1 MSYDFKSFVHL
12 RVHSEFSIVDGI
24 VRIEELINLVKDSN
38 QPAVALTDLSNV
50 FGIIKFYKTARASGI
65 KPIIGCDVWLTN
77 DKNRDRPFR
86 ILLLVCNQEGYLNLC
101 SLLTKSFLCN
111 QYNGRAELRKEW
123 LSGNNG
129 LIVLSGGPLGDI
141 AYALEINNYALAL
154 DLANQWKL
162 MFPDSFYIELQR
174 VGFPGEDNYNH
185 AALEIASKL
194 NLPVVAT
201 HPIQFL
207 RNSEFQSH
215 EVRVCIA
222 EGSHLSDSKRI
233 SRFRKEQYFLIQKKM
248 FDLFSDIPSAIF
260 NTIEI
265 AKRCN
270 LTLRL
275 GVPNLPKF
283 EIDSRYSL
291 SDYLVSMAEAGLKK
305 RLDFLG
311 IDKIND
317 DSKNA
322 YYNRLREECV
332 TINQMGFAGYF
343 LIVQDFINWGKKNGV
358 PVGPGRGSGAGSLV
372 AYALGITDIN
382 PMDYDLLFERFL
394 NPERVSMPDFD
405 IDFCQD
411 NRDRVIDYV
420 KSKYGY
426 DAVSQIAT
434 FGTFGAKAV
443 IRDVGRVLGMP
454 YSLCDG
460 LSKLIPFSVSEQWTL
475 SKVLDSDAVFKDRYE
490 KEEEV
495 RTLID
500 IAKPLE
506 GLARNVGMHA
516 GGVLIAPGKLTDF
529 CPLYCQPGQ
538 ENSVVSQFD
547 KDDVESS
554 GLVKFDF
561 LGLRNLTVLD
571 WSVKY
576 VRQCNKGMDNFSIM
590 SLPLD
595 DKGTYDLLS
604 KGNTVAVFQL
614 ESKGMRELLK
624 RLKPSNFE
632 DIIAVLAL
640 YRPGPLESGMVNDF
654 VNRKHGLSSINYFHE
669 DLESVL
675 KSTYGVIVYQEQ
687 VMLISQIIGGYS
699 LGGADL
705 LRRAMGKKDPEEM
718 SKHRV
723 IFEKGAISNGYDS
736 DLAIKLF
743 DLMEKFAGYGFNKS
757 HSAAY
762 ALIAYQTAWLK
773 THHPAEFF
781 AATMSS
787 DMDDTDK
794 IQSIFHDAKK
804 NNIKILP
811 PDINLSEFRF
821 NPVIDSSDGNNKIAI
836 RYGLGA
842 IKGTGKSAIEDIVK
856 SRIDKG
862 PFSDIFDFCYRMFKI
877 LNRRAIESLIKSG
890 AFDSTNSNRSEVLAS
905 LNTALEIAEH
915 RNTNINQ
922 SSLFEDDYEKEM
934 PSLQQKKNNITEW
947 DLLTKLTEEKT
958 AMGYHFSGHLFEYW
972 RDEVRQIVPNTLS
985 KIRPSKQLQWVC
997 GIIISIKII
1006 TTRRGKMVIAL
1017 IDDETAQVEIVIYT
1031 DFYEKNKNDLRE
1043 DNLIAAKVAVSDD
1056 AYSNNLRAIV
1066 EQIYSINDIRTYMS
1080 RAIRIST
1087 DSEIDLKL
1095 LRDLLENFCFKR
1107 EQEKHLVPI
1116 YLAYTNLDSKF
1127 SCTVK
1132 LGDIWRVTVNNEF
1145 LSRLCSF
1152 IEGKGSVDI
1161 IY

>member
-12 RVHSEFSIVDGI
+12 RVHSEFSIADGI
-24 VRIEELINLVKDSN
+24 VRIEDLVNLVKDSN

-50 FGIIKFYKTARASGI
+50 FGIIKFYKAARASGI

-86 ILLLVCNQEGYLNLC
+86 ILLLVCNHDGYLNLC
-101 SLLTKSFLCN
+101 SLLTKSFLYN
-111 QYNGRAELRKEW
+111 QYNGRVELRKEW
-123 LSGNNG
+123 LSGQSG
-129 LIVLSGGPLGDI
+129 LIILSGGLLGDI
-141 AYALEINNYALAL
+141 SYALEINNYNLAL
-154 DLANQWKL
+154 DLANQWKT

-174 VGFPGEDNYNH
+174 AGFPGEDNYNH
-185 AALEIASKL
+185 MALGIASKL

-207 RNSEFQSH
+207 RPSEFQSH

-222 EGSHLSDSKRI
+222 EGSHLSDAKRV
-233 SRFRKEQYFLIQKKM
+233 SRFRKDQYFFNSEKM

-265 AKRCN
+265 AKRCS

-275 GVPNLPKF
+275 GIPNLPRF
-283 EIDSRYSL
+283 EIDPKYSL
-291 SDYLVSMAEAGLKK
+291 SDYLVAMAEIGLEK

-311 IDKIND
+311 LDKITEFNR
-317 DSKNA
+317 KK
-322 YYNRLREECV
+322 YYDRLYSECI

-343 LIVQDFINWGKKNGV
+343 LIVQDFINWGKNNDI

-454 YSLCDG
+454 YSLCDS

-475 SKVLDSDAVFKDRYE
+475 SRVLDSDAVFKGRYE

-500 IAKPLE
+500 IAMPLE

-538 ENSVVSQFD
+538 ENSLVSQFD

-576 VRQCNKGMDNFSIM
+576 VRQCNKGMDNFSII
-590 SLPLD
+590 SLPLND
-595 DKGTYDLLS
+595 EKTYDLLS

-654 VNRKHGLSSINYFHE
+654 VSRKHGLSSINYFHE
-669 DLESVL
+669 NLENVL

-699 LGGADL
+699 LGSADL

-718 SKHRV
+718 AKHR
-723 IFEKGAISNGYDS
+723 ISFEKGAVINGYS
-736 DLAIKLF
+736 SNLAIKLF

-794 IQSIFHDAKK
+794 IQVIFHDAKK
-804 NNIKILP
+804 NNIKILQ

-821 NPVIDSSDGNNKIAI
+821 KPVVDPIDKDKIAI
-836 RYGLGA
+836 CYGLGA
-842 IKGTGKSAIEDIVK
+842 IKGTGKSAIDDIVK
-856 SRIDKG
+856 SRKDNG

-890 AFDSTNSNRSEVLAS
+890 AFDSTNPNRAKVLSS
-905 LNTALEIAEH
+905 LNMALEIADH

-922 SSLFEDDYEKEM
+922 SSLFGDDYEQEM
-934 PSLQQKKNNITEW
+934 PRLRLNTDNVIEW

-972 RDEVRQIVPNTLS
+972 RDEVRQIIPNTLS
-985 KIRPSKQLQWVC
+985 KIKSSKQSQWIC
-997 GIIISIKII
+997 GILVSIKTI

-1017 IDDETAQVEIVIYT
+1017 IDDETAQVEIVIYP
-1031 DFYEKNKNDLRE
+1031 DFYEKNRNDLRE
-1043 DNLIAAKVAVSDD
+1043 DNLIAAKVVVSDD
-1056 AYSNNLRAIV
+1056 SYSNSLRTIV
-1066 EQIYSINDIRTYMS
+1066 EQIYTISDIRTYMS
-1080 RAIRIST
+1080 RAVRIYI
-1087 DSEIDLKL
+1087 DSEINLEL
-1095 LRDLLENFCFKR
+1095 LRDLLKEACSKKGQDNYC
-1107 EQEKHLVPI
+1107 VPV
-1116 YLAYTNLDSKF
+1116 YVSYTSLESKF
-1127 SCTVK
+1127 SCSIK
-1132 LGDIWRVTVNNEF
+1132 LGDAWKVIVNNEF
-1145 LSRLCSF
+1145 LLKLRSF
-1152 IEGKGSVDI
+1152 LDGKGSVEI
-1161 IY
+1161 LY